1 MVGTVTHM
9 SWTCPVCTKVL
20 TISLIIKSNECF
32 PIFTI
37 PNSLG
42 CFIWLTTYFLTLLS
56 SLPEV
61 WFSPYH
67 SCQSPLLVSVLHSLL
82 TLMKQLVHGLSN
94 VDITS
99 QMFSI
104 PTPLLPSGTAACTF
118 MRSNL
123 EGVVGD
129 SEFPVS
135 NCRVLKN
142 SSAMVRN

>member
-1 MVGTVTHM
+1 MHM

-20 TISLIIKSNECF
+20 TISLIITSNECF
-32 PIFTI
+32 PLVTI
-37 PNSLG
+37 PHSLG
-42 CFIWLTTYFLTLLS
+42 CFIWLTTYLLTLLS
-56 SLPEV
+56 SLPSLPQV

-82 TLMKQLVHGLSN
+82 TLMKQLVHGLSS

-99 QMFSI
+99 KMSFI
-104 PTPLLPSGTAACTF
+104 PTPLLPSGTAACMC

-142 SSAMVRN
+142 SSVMVRN

>member
-1 MVGTVTHM
+1 MHM

-20 TISLIIKSNECF
+20 TISLIITSNECF
-32 PIFTI
+32 PLVTI
-37 PNSLG
+37 PHSLG
-42 CFIWLTTYFLTLLS
+42 CFIWLTTYLLTLLS
-56 SLPEV
+56 SLPSLPQV

-82 TLMKQLVHGLSN
+82 TLMKQLVHGLSS

-99 QMFSI
+99 KMSFI
-104 PTPLLPSGTAACTF
+104 PTPLLPSGTAARMC

-142 SSAMVRN
+142 SSVMVRN